1 MSIHSVEALPHAL
14 SVRWADQT
22 VSRYPYL
29 FLRDNCPSAFHPQ
42 TQERVF
48 DLLSVGADI
57 APRSAR
63 LDDGSVIIDW
73 TGSAGHRSV
82 FSAEWLNAHRPGRRA
97 SDPADIASASWDSS
111 FLGSLPRFGASAI
124 AGGSA
129 HMLDWLKQ
137 TKRFGLSLVTG
148 IGDSEESGVALGKM
162 VGFLRRTNFGET
174 FRVETKPDPNNLAYT
189 SQALALHTDLPN
201 QELPPGFQFLHCVRN
216 DAEGG
221 GSVFADSFRIA
232 ESIRSSDPE
241 AFRLLSQIPIPYRFH
256 DKAYDIRVHRPLI
269 GLDERGALFDV
280 RYSAHLM
287 DAFDMEAGIMADY
300 YRAFRLFMLG
310 TRDPA
315 NIIAFKL
322 NAGEMVVFD
331 NRRVLHGRQ
340 AFNPAAGHRLLRGF
354 YVDRGEYD
362 SRIRML
368 AAGGRSP

>member
-1 MSIHSVEALPHAL
+1 MLIHSVEELPHAL
-14 SVRWADQT
+14 SVRWADDT
-22 VSRYPYL
+22 VSSFPHL
-29 FLRDNCPSAFHPQ
+29 FLRDNCASAFHPQ

-48 DLLSVGADI
+48 DLLSVSPDLAPECALLEGDDI
-57 APRSAR
+57 
-63 LDDGSVIIDW
+63 VIDW
-73 TGSAGHRSV
+73 SGPLRHRSV
-82 FSAEWLNAHRPGRRA
+82 FSAHWLKSHRPGQRT
-97 SDPADIASASWDSS
+97 SDPADIPSTSWDNS
-111 FLGSLPRFGASAI
+111 FLANLPRFSASDI
-124 AGGSA
+124 AGRPA
-129 HMLDWLKQ
+129 DMLGWLRQ
-137 TKRFGLSLVTG
+137 TKQYGLSLVTG
-148 IGDSEESGVALGKM
+148 LDDHEESGIALGEM

-189 SQALALHTDLPN
+189 SHALALHTDLPN

-232 ESIRSSDPE
+232 ENIRSGEPE
-241 AFRLLSQIPIPYRFH
+241 AFKLLSQIPIPYRFH
-256 DKAYDIRVHRPLI
+256 DREHDIRVHRPLI
-269 GLDERGALFDV
+269 GLDEPGNLFDV

-287 DAFDMEAGIMADY
+287 DAFDMEAAIMADY
-300 YRAFRLFMLG
+300 YRAYRLFMKG

-322 NAGEMVVFD
+322 NAGEMAVFD

-340 AFNPAAGHRLLRGF
+340 AFNPATGHRLLRGF

-368 AAGGRSP
+368 AAG